1 MPCARAAV
9 HPIPGDAP
17 LAACLR
23 TRYHAQMA
31 ERPKELV
38 YAQDEI
44 PPAIPL
50 VALGFQHVAVMC
62 PYFVMVALVI
72 AAAKLPQDAARNAL
86 GLCMIAVAF
95 LTVLQSRR
103 LGPVGSGY
111 LCPPVVSA
119 IYLPTAVAAASA
131 FGFPAVCGMVM
142 FAGACEIV
150 IGRLVSGL
158 RKFFPAVVSGVVIM
172 SVGVELGKIGVGVLF
187 EPALHHESRAP
198 QLFATAI
205 IVLATMTGLAVWS
218 RGLVKLLCVLIG
230 ILVGYAVAAVLDVFP
245 AQFAAQTAA
254 SPFFALPDPRFLS
267 WGFEPSLMLPF
278 AIAGLASGLRVVGV
292 LTTCQQINDAAW
304 RRPDM
309 KSISGGVI
317 ADGIGC
323 AIGGALGTPGMSAS
337 PSLVGIEKT
346 TGATSRVIAWSIAGW
361 LLVLACLPQFA
372 SVIVNMPRPVMAAAL
387 IFNGALMFVAGIEI
401 VMSRPIALRGALT
414 VGISVVA
421 SLSVAM
427 FPEFYASLPPWTH
440 QFTASQI
447 TVAVITSVALNALF
461 LFGTWRYT
469 QLRLGA
475 DGTPLTPAAF
485 DAFFAQQATEWKL
498 PADDAQRIRAVVDE
512 AIERVGASASGP
524 VELRAG
530 SDSFDVAISLVYT
543 GSLPHLPDVRPKRD
557 LVEEQSFVSGLT
569 GYLSGLYAD
578 RIEQR
583 ARGEQC
589 EIKLLFRL

>member
-1 MPCARAAV
+1 
-9 HPIPGDAP
+9 
-17 LAACLR
+17 
-23 TRYHAQMA
+23 MA

-38 YAQDEI
+38 YAQDEV

-72 AAAKLPQDAARNAL
+72 AAAKLPQDDARNAL

-95 LTVLQSRR
+95 LTLLQSYR
-103 LGPVGSGY
+103 LGPIGSGY

-119 IYLPTAVAAASA
+119 IYLPSSIAAASG
-131 FGFPAVCGMVM
+131 FGFAAVCGMVM

-150 IGRLVSGL
+150 IGRLVGSL

-187 EPALHHESRAP
+187 EPALKHEAHAP
-198 QLFATAI
+198 QMFITAF
-205 IVLATMTGLAVWS
+205 IVLATMASLAVWS

-230 ILVGYAVAAVLDVFP
+230 ILVGYALAGLLGVFP
-245 AQFAAQTAA
+245 PQFVAQTTA

-292 LTTCQQINDAAW
+292 LTTCQQINDATW

-309 KSISGGVI
+309 RSISGGVI

-323 AIGGALGTPGMSAS
+323 ALGGALGTPGMSAS

-346 TGATSRVIAWSIAGW
+346 TGATSRIIAWSIAGW

-372 SVIVNMPRPVMAAAL
+372 SLIINMPRPVMAAAL

-401 VMSRPIALRGALT
+401 VMSRPITLRGALT
-414 VGISVVA
+414 VGVSVVA

-427 FPEFYASLPPWTH
+427 FPEFYASLPAWTH

-447 TVAVITSVALNALF
+447 TLAVIVSVALNALF
-461 LFGTWRYT
+461 LLGTWRYT
-469 QLRLGA
+469 QLRLGT
-475 DGTPLTPAAF
+475 DGVPLTPTTF
-485 DAFFAQQATEWKL
+485 DAFFAQQAADWKI
-498 PADDAQRIRAVVDE
+498 AAEDVRRIRTVVDE

-524 VELRAG
+524 VELRMG
-530 SDSFDVAISLVYT
+530 SDSFDVTVALTYR
-543 GSLPHLPDVRPKRD
+543 GSLPQLPDARPKRD

-583 ARGEQC
+583 AQGEQC
-589 EIKLLFRL
+589 EIALLFRL